1 MWVKI
6 IINHHRNH
14 NFYRWYVYHSQM
26 DGLWHC
32 FSHFICFP
40 PFYRILSL
48 HFRHLRTVVIPV
60 SEPLLPV
67 ESIISL
73 PLDPWRL
80 RYPSCI
86 TLLTMEIGYHPLR
99 NIFQPDLIISLYI
112 FFYGFGFDSSSKRP
126 RDRSTKLGTDTCNAS
141 ASCTLCGV
149 SSCVFL
155 TIVAAWIILNN
166 HFWIFHGEIYS
177 LVR

>member
-1 MWVKI
+1 MG
-6 IINHHRNH
+6 
-14 NFYRWYVYHSQM
+14 
-26 DGLWHC
+26 GLWHC
-32 FSHFICFP
+32 FSHFIGFP

-73 PLDPWRL
+73 PLGPWRL
-80 RYPSCI
+80 RYPHLLCVSCI
-86 TLLTMEIGYHPLR
+86 TLLNMEIGYHPLR
-99 NIFQPDLIISLYI
+99 NIFQPDLMISLYI
-112 FFYGFGFDSSSKRP
+112 CFHGFGFDSSSKRP
-126 RDRSTKLGTDTCNAS
+126 RDRSTKLGTDTCNAY
-141 ASCTLCGV
+141 ASCTLYGGTRCDRSV

-166 HFWIFHGEIYS
+166 HFWIFQGEIYS